1 MKNKNLLLIF
11 ARNAVLGKVKTRLA
25 KSVGDET
32 ALKIYEFL
40 IQKTH
45 QVTKE
50 VSCEK
55 AVHYSEK
62 IMVDDIWEARNYQK
76 NLQKGDDLGQRMYH
90 AFKNSFES
98 DYDKVVVIGT
108 DLFDLTPELIEESF
122 LNLDSNDVVLGPA
135 KDGGYY
141 LLGMKTLHTPL
152 FNNKAWG
159 TSSVREDTLKDLTN
173 KKVHLL
179 EEFNDIDVF
188 EDIKHHPAFKHFL

>member
-1 MKNKNLLLIF
+1 MKDKNLLLIF

-40 IQKTH
+40 LQKTH
-45 QVTKE
+45 QVTRE
-50 VSCEK
+50 VSCVK

-62 IMVDDIWEARNYQK
+62 IMVDDLWDVGSYQK
-76 NLQKGDDLGQRMYH
+76 HLQQGDDLGQRMYH
-90 AFKNSFES
+90 AFKNSFENGFK
-98 DYDKVVVIGT
+98 KVVVIGT

-122 LNLDSNDVVLGPA
+122 LSLDSNDVALGPA

-159 TSSVREDTLKDLTN
+159 TSGVREDTLKDLIN

-179 EEFNDIDVF
+179 EELNDIDVI
-188 EDIKHHPAFKHFL
+188 EDIKHHPAFKYFL

>member
-1 MKNKNLLLIF
+1 MKDKNLLLIF
-11 ARNAVLGKVKTRLA
+11 ARNAILGKVKTRLA

-40 IQKTH
+40 LQKTH
-45 QVTKE
+45 QVTRE
-50 VSCEK
+50 VSCVK

-62 IMVDDIWEARNYQK
+62 IMVDDLWDVGSYQK
-76 NLQKGDDLGQRMYH
+76 HLQQGDDLGQRMYH
-90 AFKNSFES
+90 AFKNSFENGFK
-98 DYDKVVVIGT
+98 KVVVIGT

-122 LNLDSNDVVLGPA
+122 LSLDSNDVALGPA

-159 TSSVREDTLKDLTN
+159 TSSVREDTLKDLIN

-179 EEFNDIDVF
+179 EEFNDIDVI

>member
-11 ARNAVLGKVKTRLA
+11 ARNTELGKVKTRLA
-25 KSVGDET
+25 KSVGDVT

-40 IQKTH
+40 IQKTQ

-76 NLQKGDDLGQRMYH
+76 HLQKGDDLGQRMYH

-98 DYDKVVVIGT
+98 GYDKVVLIGT
-108 DLFDLTPELIEESF
+108 DLFDLTSKLIEESF
-122 LNLDSNDVVLGPA
+122 LSLDSNDVVLGPA

-159 TSSVREDTLKDLTN
+159 TSSV
-173 KKVHLL
+173 
-179 EEFNDIDVF
+179 
-188 EDIKHHPAFKHFL
+188 